1 MLNDFD
7 DLLVNNIPGK
17 AAEEDKDR
25 TVPYFEP
32 YEIDRE
38 ARTNG
43 LEPIEFDWSRVC
55 ELDAVEE
62 DKKWYE
68 TPFYRDMCKR
78 GFKHQR
84 WLVSCATHGYFKT
97 SVMDPPTPKIGFKC
111 QRCIS
116 DEINRIVGLRAKRTA
131 DLRRRMEETRI

>member
-1 MLNDFD
+1 MRDFED
-7 DLLVNNIPGK
+7 FGEKLKDGIPEK
-17 AAEEDKDR
+17 ADDKDR
-25 TVPYFEP
+25 IVPYFEP
-32 YEIDRE
+32 YENDEWGRKH
-38 ARTNG
+38 NM
-43 LEPIEFDWSRVC
+43 EPIEFDWSRVC

-84 WLVSCATHGYFKT
+84 WLVSCATHGYFKQ

-111 QRCIS
+111 QRCIT
-116 DEINRIVGLRAKRTA
+116 DEIDRIVRLRAKRDREYEQSKA
-131 DLRRRMEETRI
+131 EERI